1 MLRFIRWIIGL
12 TATISLLYIVAINPQ
27 TIPLNWNPAAEALDL
42 PLYTIIIATFVI
54 GYLIGTLYLWLT
66 QIPKHQEHN
75 KRIKEQSKLIKK
87 LEQDLD
93 THNEQEIS
101 TDILRD

>member
-12 TATISLLYIVAINPQ
+12 TATISLLYIIAINPQ
-27 TIPLNWNPAAEALDL
+27 TIPLNWNPTAETLDL
-42 PLYTIIIATFVI
+42 PLYTIIIAAFII

-66 QIPKHQEHN
+66 QIPKHHEH
-75 KRIKEQSKLIKK
+75 KKHIKKQSKLIKK

-93 THNEQEIS
+93 NAQTNETPNSDNE
-101 TDILRD
+101 